1 MLIFGTYVIHRT
13 LGEGHFMC
21 PQCMGVTAYR
31 VRRGRWFFHILFI
44 PLIPMKRTPAHVEC
58 LTCRSKFALGVLGPD
73 AAQYRDDVA
82 PPPLEQMMQPPTG
95 GPQGAHHPQLPAPPL
110 APSPSAPPRNDALAL
125 VRGLT
130 TQVLRR
136 AEPVTD
142 AGVAAAVD
150 LVRSRGI
157 DDVRPEYVR
166 HDLGNLDV
174 GYLAGLVRS
183 GVASGAITPTAAR
196 DLVAEATRLA
206 RRNGALTAAQWDW
219 IVSFGLDAGVGPSA
233 SAEIRDEILARG

>member
-13 LGEGHFMC
+13 LGEGHVMC

-44 PLIPMKRTPAHVEC
+44 PLIPMRRTPAHVEC
-58 LTCRSKFALGVLGPD
+58 LTCRSKFALGVLGAD
-73 AAQYRDDVA
+73 AARYRDDA
-82 PPPLEQMMQPPTG
+82 QPPPLEQVLQPTG
-95 GPQGAHHPQLPAPPL
+95 AQQVPQQPHRLPAPPL
-110 APSPSAPPRNDALAL
+110 APSPPTAQRNDALAL
-125 VRGLT
+125 ARGLT

-136 AEPVTD
+136 AEPATD
-142 AGVAAAVD
+142 EGVAAAVD
-150 LVRSRGI
+150 LIRSRGV

-174 GYLAGLVRS
+174 AYLPDLVRS
-183 GVASGAITPTAAR
+183 GVAAGTITPSAAR

-206 RRNGALTAAQWDW
+206 RRNGSLTAAQWDW
-219 IVSFGLDAGVGPSA
+219 IVAFGLDAGVGPTA
-233 SAEIRDEILARG
+233 SAEIRDAVLARG